1 MQQYGLAIGNTI
13 VHLGHG
19 YAPGGF
25 WLRTRDCI
33 NSDKI
38 GAVEG
43 LVQTNVR

>member
-1 MQQYGLAIGNTI
+1 MGLAIGNTI

-19 YAPGGF
+19 TLPEGF
-25 WLRTRDCI
+25 GCEFVTAL